1 LGRLPNV
8 EIVDFSFSKQGGI
21 HRGASALISVANN
34 EGGPMAILE
43 ALASGTPVIAT
54 NTGFAKDLIT
64 HENGFIVSEDL
75 DREGWR
81 NRFIE
86 LLKMK
91 DIVHNKDLLKGKFTW
106 SKLGADFYL

>member
-1 LGRLPNV
+1 
-8 EIVDFSFSKQGGI
+8 
-21 HRGASALISVANN
+21 
-34 EGGPMAILE
+34 MAILE

-64 HENGFIVSEDL
+64 HENGFIIPEGL

-81 NRFIE
+81 TRFVE

-91 DIVHNKDLLKGKFTW
+91 DTVHNIDLLEGKFTW